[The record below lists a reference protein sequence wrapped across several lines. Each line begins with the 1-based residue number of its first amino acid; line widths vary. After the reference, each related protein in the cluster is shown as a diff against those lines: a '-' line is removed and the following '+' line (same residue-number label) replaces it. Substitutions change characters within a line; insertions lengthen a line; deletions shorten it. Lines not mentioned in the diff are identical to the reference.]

1 MQLAFLF
8 ARFQRLSPFV
18 LPHIRRIVLVFLLL
32 VGSVTGAQI
41 GSQIAVKAKPEVLR
55 LILAATVL
63 AVAFRMFLGL
73 FYQPEEIYTLY
84 PL

>member
-1 MQLAFLF
+1 MHTE
-8 ARFQRLSPFV
+8 S
-18 LPHIRRIVLVFLLL
+18 IDD
-32 VGSVTGAQI
+32 I
-41 GSQIAVKAKPEVLR
+41 GHAHTFERTQVYRTTCSNGRGKKYGDHHSDREEAVAALR

-73 FYQPEEIYTLY
+73 FYQPDEIYTLY